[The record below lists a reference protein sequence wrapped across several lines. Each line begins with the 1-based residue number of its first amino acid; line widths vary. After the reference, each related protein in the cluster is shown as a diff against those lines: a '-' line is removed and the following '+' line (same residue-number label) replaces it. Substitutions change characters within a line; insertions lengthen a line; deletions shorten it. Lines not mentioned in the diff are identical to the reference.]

1 MNELSAN
8 TTVAYGD
15 ESVRMVGNPPFYML
29 GVCLL
34 ENADAIDFSK
44 LAKLM
49 PPESRK
55 LHWRDMSQRL
65 QRESLNLLA
74 NIKRADV
81 VIVASPLDDKKQE
94 RARRKR
100 SETLLPE
107 LEAKGIGKLGS
118 ATHPTPCMACCNV
131 DQSAVP
137 GARLALPG
145 SAHAGCYVISVRPR
159 LAGSGASGGQG

>member
-49 PPESRK
+49 IPYLPFE
-55 LHWRDMSQRL
+55 Q
-65 QRESLNLLA
+65 
-74 NIKRADV
+74 
-81 VIVASPLDDKKQE
+81 KK
-94 RARRKR
+94 
-100 SETLLPE
+100 
-107 LEAKGIGKLGS
+107 
-118 ATHPTPCMACCNV
+118 
-131 DQSAVP
+131 
-137 GARLALPG
+137 
-145 SAHAGCYVISVRPR
+145 
-159 LAGSGASGGQG
+159 